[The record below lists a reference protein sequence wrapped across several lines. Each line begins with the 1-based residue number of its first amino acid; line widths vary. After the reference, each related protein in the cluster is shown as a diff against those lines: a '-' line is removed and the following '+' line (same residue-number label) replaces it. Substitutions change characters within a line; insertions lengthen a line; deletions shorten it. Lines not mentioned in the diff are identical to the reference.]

1 MPEADSTPLRPSVLA
16 RWTSLLARAAL
27 APTDLLRDA
36 TYRRLWSSILISS
49 LGGQITLL
57 ALPLTAAVLLHATP
71 KEMGFLT
78 AMELTPYALLGLPA
92 GVWLD
97 RRAKL
102 PVYVIGEFA
111 MALALLSVP
120 VAWWMGALGVTW
132 LYLVGFALGAI
143 NSIAGSAAQIVL
155 TQVVPRDRL
164 VEAHAKNALATSAAE
179 VVGPGVAGV
188 LIKAV
193 GPPLALIVDAIFLV
207 LSSVILK
214 GLHIVEVGGSV
225 RSRVWP
231 ALREG
236 IDFVRNHRLMVAMAI
251 AVGFWQF
258 CNQAAQVVHI
268 LFATRE
274 LGLSARTVGLCY
286 VASGCGT
293 IFASAIGSR
302 VARRIGSGPTMLL
315 GIGVSGAGWLQLALT
330 PVGALGT
337 AAYTFMLFLFGT
349 GAVLLFV
356 TFLALRQ
363 SVTPAPLLGR
373 MTTTMRWLTL
383 VPSVPGALWG
393 GWLGHHFGLRATMLT
408 SGIIAILVALGGLWV
423 RVIRDTTTLPGI
435 TGEAV
440 TPYAA
445 GADEPGG

>member
-1 MPEADSTPLRPSVLA
+1 MHEAEPPAPPPRKTPRGTAWVG
-16 RWTSLLARAAL
+16 RL
-27 APTDLLRDA
+27 APSPMDLLRDA
-36 TYRRLWSSILISS
+36 TYRRLWTSILISS

-71 KEMGFLT
+71 TQMGLLA

-102 PVYVIGEFA
+102 PVYIFGEFT
-111 MALALLSVP
+111 MAVALLSVP
-120 VAWWMGALGVTW
+120 IAWWMGELGMGW
-132 LYLVGFALGAI
+132 LYIVGFGLGAI
-143 NSIAGSAAQIVL
+143 NSVAGSAAQIVL
-155 TQVVPRDRL
+155 TQIVPRERL

-179 VVGPGVAGV
+179 VVGPGAAGV
-188 LIKAV
+188 LIKVV
-193 GPPLALIVDAIFLV
+193 GPPLALIFDAVLLV
-207 LSSVILK
+207 LSSAILR
-214 GLHIVEVGGSV
+214 GIHIEEHGGTV
-225 RSRVWP
+225 RSRFWT

-236 IDFVRNHRLMVAMAI
+236 TDFVRNHALLVAMAI
-251 AVGFWQF
+251 AVGCWQF

-293 IFASAIGSR
+293 IFASAIGSH
-302 VARRIGSGPTMLL
+302 VARRIGSGPMMLL
-315 GIGVSGAGWLQLALT
+315 GIAISGIGWLLLAMT
-330 PVGALGT
+330 PVGPLGT
-337 AAYTFMLFLFGT
+337 VAYTLMLFLFGT

-383 VPSVPGALWG
+383 LPSIPGALCG
-393 GWLGHHFGLRATMLT
+393 GWLGQHVSLRATLYC
-408 SGIIAILVALGGLWV
+408 SGVIAIGIAVAGLWV
-423 RVIRDTTTLPGI
+423 RVIRHTTALPGI
-435 TGEAV
+435 AAEAV

-445 GADEPGG
+445 GPAKDAG

>member
-1 MPEADSTPLRPSVLA
+1 MPDADSAPLRPTVLA
-16 RWTSLLARAAL
+16 RWTSLVARAAIGP
-27 APTDLLRDA
+27 ADLLRDA
-36 TYRRLWSSILISS
+36 TYRRLWGSILISS

-57 ALPLTAAVLLHATP
+57 ALPLTAAVLLLATP
-71 KEMGFLT
+71 KQMGFLT

-102 PVYVIGEFA
+102 PVYVIGEVS

-120 VAWWMGALGVTW
+120 VAWWLGILGMTW
-132 LYLVGFALGAI
+132 LYVVGFALGAI

-155 TQVVPRDRL
+155 TQVVPRERL

-193 GPPLALIVDAIFLV
+193 GPPLALIVDAVFLV

-214 GLHIVEVGGSV
+214 GLHIVEQGGDV
-225 RSRVWP
+225 HSRFWT

-236 IDFVRNHRLMVAMAI
+236 IDFVRNHQLLVAMAV

-315 GIGVSGAGWLQLALT
+315 GIGISGAGWLQLALT

-337 AAYTFMLFLFGT
+337 AAYTLMLFLFGT

-363 SVTPAPLLGR
+363 SVTPASLLGR

-393 GWLGHHFGLRATMLT
+393 GWLGQHFGLRTTLLA

-423 RVIRDTTTLPGI
+423 RVIRDTTALPGI
-435 TGEAV
+435 AAEAM

-445 GADEPGG
+445 GPDDA

>member
-1 MPEADSTPLRPSVLA
+1 
-16 RWTSLLARAAL
+16 
-27 APTDLLRDA
+27 
-36 TYRRLWSSILISS
+36 
-49 LGGQITLL
+49 
-57 ALPLTAAVLLHATP
+57 
-71 KEMGFLT
+71 MGVLT

-120 VAWWMGALGVTW
+120 VAWWMGTLGMVW
-132 LYLVGFALGAI
+132 LYVVGFGLGAI

-155 TQVVPRDRL
+155 TQVVPRERL

-179 VVGPGVAGV
+179 VVGPGVAGA

-193 GPPLALIVDAIFLV
+193 GPPLALIVDALFLV
-207 LSSVILK
+207 LSSAILR
-214 GLHIVEVGGSV
+214 GLDIVEQGGDV
-225 RSRVWP
+225 RSRFGT

-236 IDFVRNHRLMVAMAI
+236 IHFVRTHPLLVAMAVT
-251 AVGFWQF
+251 VGFWQF

-315 GIGVSGAGWLQLALT
+315 GIGISGIGWLQLAMT

-337 AAYTFMLFLFGT
+337 AAYTLMLFLFGT

-363 SVTPAPLLGR
+363 SVTPASLLGR

-383 VPSVPGALWG
+383 LPSVPGALWG
-393 GWLGHHFGLRATMLT
+393 GWLGEHVGLRATLFS
-408 SGIIAILVALGGLWV
+408 SGIIAILVAIGGLWV
-423 RVIRDTTTLPGI
+423 RVIRDTTALPGI
-435 TGEAV
+435 AAEAV

-445 GADEPGG
+445 GPEGGST